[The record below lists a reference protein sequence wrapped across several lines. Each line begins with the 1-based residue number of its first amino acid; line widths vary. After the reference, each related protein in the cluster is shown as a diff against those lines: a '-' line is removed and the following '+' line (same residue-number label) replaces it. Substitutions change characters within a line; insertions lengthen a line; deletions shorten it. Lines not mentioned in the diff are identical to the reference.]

1 MTLQVER
8 VPTLSDNYTYLAY
21 CDQSKAAA
29 VIDAAE
35 ADPALVRISEL
46 GLNLTSIFSTHHH
59 LDHTAGNPDIAKATG
74 ALIYAHADNR
84 GRLPGLTN
92 ELREGDTVQIGP
104 HIGRVLEIPAHTMD
118 HIAFYFDDGPLVFCG
133 DTMFAG
139 GCGRLFEGTPEL
151 MFEALHKK
159 LGTLP
164 ADTRVYCGHEYT
176 EANLGFASEIFPDNL
191 EISERLA
198 AVQETRKG
206 AAADW
211 HDATPAEMT
220 IPTTIEQEQKTN
232 PFLLAPTVEELA
244 RVRALKDEW

>member
-1 MTLQVER
+1 MALQVER

-21 CDQSKAAA
+21 CDESKAAA

-35 ADPALVRISEL
+35 ADPVLVRISEL

-74 ALIYAHADNR
+74 APIYAHADNE

-92 ELREGDTVQIGP
+92 GLREGDTVQIGP
-104 HIGRVLEIPAHTMD
+104 HTGAVLEIPAHTMD

-159 LGTLP
+159 LGSLP
-164 ADTRVYCGHEYT
+164 VDTRVYCGHEYT
-176 EANLGFASEIFPDNL
+176 EANLRFASEVSPDNAD
-191 EISERLA
+191 IAERLA
-198 AVQETRKG
+198 AVQEIRKG
-206 AAADW
+206 AVEDW
-211 HDATPAEMT
+211 HDARPAEMT
-220 IPTTIEQEQKTN
+220 IPTTIGQEHKTN
-232 PFLLAPTVEELA
+232 PFLLATTVEELA

>member
-21 CDQSKAAA
+21 CDESMEAA

-35 ADPALVRISEL
+35 ADPVLVRISEL
-46 GLNLTSIFSTHHH
+46 GLNLTGIFSTHHH
-59 LDHTAGNPDIAKATG
+59 LDHTAGNPDIAKVTG
-74 ALIYAHADNR
+74 APIYAHADNE
-84 GRLPGLTN
+84 GRLPGLTHG
-92 ELREGDTVQIGP
+92 LREGDTVQVGP
-104 HIGRVLEIPAHTMD
+104 HTGRVIAVPAHTMD
-118 HIAFYFDDGPLVFCG
+118 HIAFYFEDGPLVFCG

-164 ADTRVYCGHEYT
+164 KETRVYCGHEYT
-176 EANLGFASEIFPDNL
+176 EGNLRFAAEISPDNQDIASL
-191 EISERLA
+191 LA
-198 AVQETRKG
+198 SVQETRKG
-206 AAADW
+206 AAEDW

-220 IPTTIEQEQKTN
+220 IPSTIEQELKTN
-232 PFLLAPTVEELA
+232 PFLLASSVEELA